1 MIIRTDDEYVFEMYY
16 PEDAPYYPYV
26 EDEYLSHFQVFT
38 TAYYV
43 SYPEEGHSFIEIN
56 GEWVDLTDR
65 ETLAE
70 VEEYSQL
77 SDPAINILYV

>member
-1 MIIRTDDEYVFEMYY
+1 MIIRTDDEYVFEMY
-16 PEDAPYYPYV
+16 
-26 EDEYLSHFQVFT
+26 
-38 TAYYV
+38 
-43 SYPEEGHSFIEIN
+43 YPEEGHSFIEIN